1 MQDETA
7 RVEEVLLEK
16 SASDRLVRCFVQASG
31 ISFEGIL
38 DSYVV
43 DCLLL
48 WGDQADPSPSPQLPQ
63 DFPPVLITHHVPVH
77 PDILPPSVRRA
88 INQVQGRGEAQP
100 PTYHP
105 RGMRASPGP
114 SYSGREV
121 LAGEYRGQAGE
132 AGRGDP
138 SPGIGEGD
146 SPNSALWRGYLVEL
160 RRGRYGGYG
169 GEIRRWDWIGFWRGG
184 KWRSGRKDGDGVG
197 REKDQLDEENDE
209 RERRGCGVVSREAGA
224 GTSAHK
230 RRDAGKGEGRQ
241 ASSDCRQ
248 GIGREC

>member
-1 MQDETA
+1 VAKLNLLRITRVACEHHPDRATLVARFSLASIVDRLAKQDEA
-7 RVEEVLLEK
+7 I
-16 SASDRLVRCFVQASG
+16 LVRELAKEIHPTLLFGGDISS
-31 ISFEGIL
+31 SFE
-38 DSYVV
+38 
-43 DCLLL
+43 
-48 WGDQADPSPSPQLPQ
+48 
-63 DFPPVLITHHVPVH
+63 
-77 PDILPPSVRRA
+77 
-88 INQVQGRGEAQP
+88 
-100 PTYHP
+100 
-105 RGMRASPGP
+105 
-114 SYSGREV
+114 
-121 LAGEYRGQAGE
+121 
-132 AGRGDP
+132 
-138 SPGIGEGD
+138 EG
-146 SPNSALWRGYLVEL
+146 
-160 RRGRYGGYG
+160 G